1 MMEFVYPPSAWERT
15 MKIQE
20 VFGKV
25 YTGALLWKE
34 AAEILGV
41 DSRTVRR
48 WREAVDESGFGSL
61 LDRRRRSPSPK
72 RVAQSA
78 RNEVLKL
85 YRETY
90 RDWNV
95 KHFHEALQARG
106 VKLGYTWVK
115 NLLQRAH
122 LVQKTRKRD
131 KHRKQRARKPMPGMM
146 LHIDGSD
153 HAWIPGVPGRQSLIA
168 VMDDANNEVY
178 YAKLVREES
187 TWECL
192 LALKNVVQTK
202 GIFCTLYSDRAG
214 HFFHTPKAKGKV
226 DLSNLTQVG
235 RALYELGIQMIP
247 AYSPQ
252 ARGRSERLNQT
263 WQGRLP
269 NELKLHG
276 VKTIPD
282 ANRYILET
290 FQGWYN
296 KSLIVEPTAEGSA
309 FTACVGRDLDL
320 VFSVKEQRIVNCDNT
335 VQWKK
340 LMLQI
345 EPSDHRVSFA
355 KCQVTVSEDYEGR
368 TTILYGPNIIGRYS
382 RLGGNIL
389 NTTNNTKTK
398 KRTNHLLPK
407 ADILTSY

>member
-1 MMEFVYPPSAWERT
+1 MEFVYPPSAWERT

-25 YTGALLWKE
+25 RAGSLLWRE
-34 AAEILGV
+34 AAEVLGV
-41 DSRTVRR
+41 DPRTMRR
-48 WREAVDESGFGSL
+48 WREVVEDGGFKAL
-61 LDRRRRSPSPK
+61 LDKRHRSPSPK
-72 RVAQSA
+72 RAPEAV

-85 YRETY
+85 YRDAY

-95 KHFHEALQARG
+95 KHFHEKLQG
-106 VKLGYTWVK
+106 QGIKLSYTWVK
-115 NLLQRAH
+115 NLLQETK

-131 KHRKQRARKPMPGMM
+131 KHRKQRARKPLPGMM

-153 HAWIPGVPGRQSLIA
+153 HVWIPDLAGRQCLII
-168 VMDDANNEVY
+168 VMDDATSEVY
-178 YAKLVREES
+178 YAKLVPEES

-192 LALKNVVQTK
+192 LALKHVVQIK
-202 GIFCTLYSDRAG
+202 GIFCTLYSDRAR
-214 HFFHTPKAKGKV
+214 HFFHTPKAGGKV

-235 RALYELGIQMIP
+235 RSLYELGIQMIP

-276 VKTIPD
+276 IKTIPD

-290 FQGWYN
+290 FQGWHN
-296 KSLIVEPTAEGSA
+296 KEMVVKPTAGGSA
-309 FTACVGRDLDL
+309 FTPCAGRDLNL
-320 VFSVKEQRIVNCDNT
+320 VFSVKEQRTVNHDNT

-368 TTILYGPNIIGRYS
+368 TSILYGPNIIGRYDRS
-382 RLGGNIL
+382 GKNI
-389 NTTNNTKTK
+389 NNTKTT
-398 KRTNHLLPK
+398 KRTNHLLQK
-407 ADILTSY
+407 ADILTCC